1 VAKPMIYTDIANRT
15 YFFIYSKLSSY

>member
-1 VAKPMIYTDIANRT
+1 VAKPMIYIDIAKRT